1 MLAHQA
7 KPGPQVSPAV
17 PEGGREVRLGLV
29 MYGGVSLAIYING
42 VSQEFYRAVRGRGVY
57 GLIKAL
63 TDSEIVVDIIS
74 GTSAGGI
81 NGIFLAYA
89 LCNEYEFA
97 GLADLW
103 REHADIN
110 RLLRDPEEEQVS
122 SLLDSEGYYQKHL
135 EGAFEAMRKSPARSD
150 DELASCTRELDLFVT
165 GTDAHGVV
173 SVRFDSAGQPIE
185 VKDHR
190 TVFQL
195 KYRAGRK
202 NEFAPSESTNKS
214 NDKPWPVLVRALAKL
229 ARTTS
234 CFPVAF
240 APVCVD
246 PEKGAPEDR
255 LLGRWGRLKRRAYF
269 LDGGV
274 LDNKPFTH
282 TIFEI
287 FHRTATCE
295 VERMLLYVEP
305 DPETFGAQPATT
317 EPNLLQVAFGAT
329 VGIPGYESISGDLKL
344 IADRNNRIRQFQEIT
359 SRCRESVPAE
369 NPAARKL
376 LDDLF
381 ASGKSLEPALS
392 FINETAR
399 SIYFRSRLISV
410 RTPAIY
416 GLLRTGA
423 AREELSSEQEERV
436 SQLVAGFN
444 GWKGDGFDT
453 LDHFDV
459 FFRKRRLFS
468 VIYEIYAQLYPRPA
482 APRETRPKAPP
493 QQVRERYQE
502 LWGEF
507 NQQVDRIDILR
518 HAIFDLMDGMPMPA
532 TAQADAAPVWANL
545 KRCLEHLLHAS
556 GELREPEK
564 LPLARLHSLLQERVK
579 SILRAQL
586 DAPPAPVPAFEN
598 LLFRLDKFERAQV
611 AEFAAPQQHDPV
623 YLAYS
628 DFILSDAALY
638 PLELCSGVLEK
649 DIIRTYRI
657 SPLNATAAFSDQTV
671 ANKVAGDQLAHF
683 SGFFKR
689 SWRCNDILYGRLDA
703 AAQLIEQLFSPERVR
718 DVLDDLDARPLPA
731 RYFAP
736 HWQERLAKQF
746 PGVPAH
752 LLAEVTDWVNQMRA
766 GKAAAFD
773 PERFAAMRRSL
784 IGVVQL
790 QILSEELPCVLQAAV
805 QEQHE
810 WRRLN
815 PTVASLSALADAQ
828 RQIASLKETDSSARH
843 AMETRIGRYFRSADY
858 SVGRETIKEHIPAL
872 VLLETLSKALLV
884 FKNNVLSML
893 GEKADQVRDSS
904 LYRFGLDYPLRAFHG
919 WVSFLRHEPR
929 MELAVLTAAFTGAL
943 LMLVLSATFA
953 SELLQRSDGQWI
965 TERVLWCVAVPV
977 LVVMGVV
984 RVLLRSTTAFVVFAL
999 LSVGALA
1006 VAWKEWDALIH
1017 PGSGFSYPWA
1027 LALVGLPIL
1036 VLVMEARYLFR
1047 HARSPVPIVAA
1058 TAVALMVLAGSLTWR
1073 DSLLYP
1079 GHALSW
1085 PGVASLVALPLFV
1098 LTAGVRRLIQKRK
1111 MAKRPLP

>member
-1 MLAHQA
+1 MLPQQA
-7 KPGPQVSPAV
+7 KPRVQAPSPI

-42 VSQEFYRAVRGRGVY
+42 VSHEFYRAVRGRGVY

-63 TDSEIVVDIIS
+63 TDSDIVVDIIS

-89 LCNEYEFA
+89 LCNGYEFA
-97 GLADLW
+97 GLAELW

-110 RLLRDPEEEQVS
+110 RLLRDPEEEQAS
-122 SLLDSEGYYQKHL
+122 SLLDSEGYYQKQL
-135 EGAFEAMRKSPARSD
+135 EGAFEAMRKSPAASD
-150 DELASCTRELDLFVT
+150 GELTSRTNELDLFVT

-185 VKDHR
+185 VKEHR
-190 TVFQL
+190 AAFQL

-202 NEFAPSESTNKS
+202 NEFAPSDSQDKS
-214 NDKPWPVLVRALAKL
+214 DHKQWPVLVRALAKL

-246 PEKGAPEDR
+246 PENGGPEDA
-255 LLGRWGRLKRRAYF
+255 LIGRWGRLTRRAYF

-287 FHRTATCE
+287 FHRTATRE

-305 DPETFGAQPATT
+305 DPETFGAQAAAT

-344 IADRNNRIRQFQEIT
+344 ITDRNNRIRQFQEIT
-359 SRCRESVPAE
+359 SRCRESVPEE
-369 NPAARKL
+369 NPGARRL

-392 FINETAR
+392 LINETAR
-399 SIYFRSRLISV
+399 SIYFKSRLVSV
-410 RTPAIY
+410 RTPAIH
-416 GLLRTGA
+416 GILLAGSGG
-423 AREELSSEQEERV
+423 EEPFSEQEECA
-436 SQLVAGFN
+436 SQLAAGFN
-444 GWKGDGFDT
+444 GWKGDGFET
-453 LDHFDV
+453 LDNFDV
-459 FFRKRRLFS
+459 FFRKRRLFH
-468 VIYEIYAQLYPRPA
+468 VIYEIYNQLHPPPA
-482 APRETRPKAPP
+482 APGERRPDPPP
-493 QQVRERYQE
+493 QETRERYRK
-502 LWGEF
+502 LWEAF
-507 NQQVDRIDILR
+507 NQQIERLDILR
-518 HAIFDLMDGMPMPA
+518 HAIFNLMDRVPLA
-532 TAQADAAPVWANL
+532 WNAQTDAAQVWTNL
-545 KRCLEHLLHAS
+545 KMCLERLLQAS
-556 GELREPEK
+556 GELHEPEK
-564 LPLARLHSLLQERVK
+564 ISHSRLHSLLKDRVDEVVRTLK
-579 SILRAQL
+579 NATPVS
-586 DAPPAPVPAFEN
+586 DAGFES
-598 LLFRLDKFERAQV
+598 LLFRLDQYERARV
-611 AEFAAPQQHDPV
+611 AELTAPRKRDPV

-657 SPLNATAAFSDQTV
+657 SPRNATAAFSDQTV
-671 ANKVAGDQLAHF
+671 GNKVAGDQLAHF

-703 AAQLIEQLFSPERVR
+703 AAQLIEQLFAPARVR

-731 RYFAP
+731 HYFRP
-736 HWQERLAKQF
+736 GWEERFTNQL

-752 LLAEVTDWVNQMRA
+752 LVKEITDWVSQMRA
-766 GKAAAFD
+766 GKADAFD
-773 PERFAAMRRSL
+773 AGRFAAMRRTL
-784 IGVVQL
+784 IAVVQL
-790 QILSEELPCVLQAAV
+790 QILHEELPGVLQAAV

-810 WRRLN
+810 WRKLN
-815 PTVASLSALADAQ
+815 PTVAALSALEDAE
-828 RQIASLKETDSSARH
+828 RQIANLKETDSSARH
-843 AMETRIGRYFRSADY
+843 ALETRMGRYFRSAAY
-858 SVGRETIKEHIPAL
+858 SVGRESIKEHIPAL
-872 VLLETLSKALLV
+872 VLMETLSKALLV

-893 GEKADQVRDSS
+893 GDKAGQVRDSA
-904 LYRFGLDYPLRAFHG
+904 LYKFGLDYPLRAFHG

-929 MELAVLTAAFTGAL
+929 LELAVLTAAFTGAV

-953 SELLQRSDGQWI
+953 SELLQRSNGQWI
-965 TERVLWCVAVPV
+965 AERVLWCVAVPV

-984 RVLLRSTTAFVVFAL
+984 RVLLRSTAAFAVFGM

-1006 VAWKEWDALIH
+1006 VAWDNWDGLIH
-1017 PGSGFSYPWA
+1017 PGAGFSYPWA
-1027 LALVGLPIL
+1027 LALVGLPVL

-1047 HARSPVPIVAA
+1047 HARSVVPIVIAS
-1058 TAVALMVLAGSLTWR
+1058 TLALVVLAGTWVWR
-1073 DSLLYP
+1073 DALLYP
-1079 GHALSW
+1079 DRVLSW
-1085 PGVASLVALPLFV
+1085 PGLASLIGLPVFV
-1098 LTAGVRRLIQKRK
+1098 LAAGVRQLFRK
-1111 MAKRPLP
+1111 SKGAKRPLA